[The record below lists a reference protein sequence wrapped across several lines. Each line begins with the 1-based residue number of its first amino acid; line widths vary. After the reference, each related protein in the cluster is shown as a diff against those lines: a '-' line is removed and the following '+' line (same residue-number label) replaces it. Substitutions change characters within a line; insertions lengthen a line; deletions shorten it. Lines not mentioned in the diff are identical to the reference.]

1 MFISRL
7 NTLGKLKSCIHWRHQ
22 KKQFSKLNKSSEKKN
37 NNVCVYFIS
46 FFPGKCTE
54 QKKSLFTVYLD

>member
-22 KKQFSKLNKSSEKKN
+22 KKQFSKLNKSSEKKK
-37 NNVCVYFIS
+37 Y
-46 FFPGKCTE
+46 
-54 QKKSLFTVYLD
+54 